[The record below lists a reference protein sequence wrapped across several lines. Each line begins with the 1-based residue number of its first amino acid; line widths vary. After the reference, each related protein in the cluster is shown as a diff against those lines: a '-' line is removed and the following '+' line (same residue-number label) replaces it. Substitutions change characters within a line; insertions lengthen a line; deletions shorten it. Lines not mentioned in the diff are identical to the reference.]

1 VSDKFQ
7 VATLAEMEL
16 PALPQHLRWATVRLH
31 LGIGAFGINAWTAD
45 EPGKEII
52 EEHDEVGPRAG
63 KHEELYVVIRG
74 SATFTVD
81 GDAFDAPAGTFVFV
95 RDPAAKRKAVAAEPE
110 TTVLVIGGRSGEAF
124 KPSQWERSAPALGF
138 FATKEYDKAFDALA
152 RALEQYP
159 DDAGVLFN
167 LACAESLLGRPDDAI
182 GHLQQ
187 SIEHDESFRELA
199 QKDTDFDPIRDDARF
214 KELVGPREAESPR
227 PGA

>member
-1 VSDKFQ
+1 VSEKFR

-16 PALPQHLRWATVRLH
+16 PALPQHLRWATVRHH
-31 LGIGAFGINAWTAD
+31 LGISSFGINAWTAD

-52 EEHDEVGPRAG
+52 EEHDELGARAG
-63 KHEELYVVIRG
+63 KHEELYVVVKG
-74 SATFTVD
+74 SAAFTVD
-81 GDAFDAPAGTFVFV
+81 DEAFDAPAGTFVFV

-110 TTVLVIGGRSGEAF
+110 TTVLVVGGRPGEAF

-138 FATKEYDKAFDALA
+138 FATKEYDKAFAALSKA
-152 RALEQYP
+152 HEEYP

-187 SIEHDESFRELA
+187 SIANDESFRELA
-199 QKDTDFDPIRDDARF
+199 LTDTDFDPIRDDARF
-214 KELVGPREAESPR
+214 KELVG
-227 PGA
+227 